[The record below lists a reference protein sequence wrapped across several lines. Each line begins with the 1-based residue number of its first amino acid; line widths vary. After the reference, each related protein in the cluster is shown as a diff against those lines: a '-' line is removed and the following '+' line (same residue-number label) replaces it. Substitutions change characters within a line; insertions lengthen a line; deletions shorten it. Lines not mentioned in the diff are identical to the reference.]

1 FANSLSNNTSNMD
14 SPLLHEIKK
23 QASFFFKDKIK
34 TARLKWTDVT
44 PVELMTEEATSENP
58 WPPETCNLGLI
69 SRGAFEVDDYERIVE
84 ILHKRLQKFD
94 RSKWRASYKGLIL
107 LEHLLTHGPLRVPE
121 EFRCDEDVIKE
132 IGQLQYIDE
141 RGFNWGMRVR
151 KLSERLVKL
160 LENNEFLREERS
172 RARQLSRGIEGF
184 GSFNNQTWAINGSIN
199 AFPSKKY
206 EKNNSCCGFHEIEG
220 QGIVNLDKKFSTGDG
235 DKEKQRVHKNM
246 DEKLLKQENKT
257 NLEEDF
263 KIEHPFVDKESF
275 AQASLLSV

>member
-1 FANSLSNNTSNMD
+1 MD
-14 SPLLHEIKK
+14 YPLLHEIKK

-34 TARLKWTDVT
+34 SARLILTDVT

-58 WPPETCNLGLI
+58 WPPETRTLGAI
-69 SRGAFEVDDYERIVE
+69 SRAAFEVDDYERIVE

-94 RSKWRASYKGLIL
+94 KSKWRASYKALIL
-107 LEHLLTHGPLRVPE
+107 LEHLLTHGPLRVSE
-121 EFRCDEDVIKE
+121 EFQCGEDIIKE
-132 IGQLQYIDE
+132 IGLFQHIDE

-160 LENNEFLREERS
+160 LENNEFLREERA
-172 RARQLSRGIEGF
+172 RARELSRGIKGF
-184 GSFNNQTWAINGSIN
+184 GSFSDRTSAINGSFN

-206 EKNNSCCGFHEIEG
+206 EKCNSCYGLSENEG
-220 QGIVNLDKKFSTGDG
+220 LGYVNLDKFSTGDG
-235 DKEKQRVHKNM
+235 NKGKQLAHK
-246 DEKLLKQENKT
+246 KLLKQENKT

-263 KIEHPFVDKESF
+263 KIDHPFVEKENF